1 MKKTDAQINIQVNVD
16 CPHCERF
23 IDLLDA
29 EIYSKLNE
37 DGHLYVRLFGD
48 KFGCDDFNEIIA
60 CPECKKDFKIESVLW

>member
-29 EIYSKLNE
+29 EIFSNLND
-37 DGHLYVRLFGD
+37 DGHVYKKELGDTFGRD
-48 KFGCDDFNEIIA
+48 YFKEIVTF
-60 CPECKKDFKIESVLW
+60 PECKKDFKIESVLW